1 MNEPIRI
8 QADYELLGYTFEP
21 GYTEGMIWMYHESG
35 EGMEVP
41 EATLKAALDK
51 FYSDNF

>member
-1 MNEPIRI
+1 MKDGTI
-8 QADYELLGYTFEP
+8 ELCGYLFEP
-21 GYTEGMIWMYHESG
+21 GFTPDHVWMYHESG

-41 EATLKAALDK
+41 EATLIEALRK